1 MFGDSLSVHLGPPVP
16 LLASLRS
23 MPPAIDLVAGAR
35 GELSRSVKQFASDCA
50 EKGPISPKRFGCC
63 HGQNQARGM
72 IANFINR
79 AFGRVSLRGVARV
92 RHAALTVVTG
102 LKQYTAGHSTSKGM
116 RYSGC
121 QERVGLDW
129 RPGSGRVHLPSVRAG
144 VARPWA
150 GI

>member
-72 IANFINR
+72 IANFISR
-79 AFGRVSLRGVARV
+79 AFGRVSLRGVTRV
-92 RHAALTVVTG
+92 RHAALTAPTG
-102 LKQYTAGHSTSKGM
+102 SKQYTAGYSTSKGM
-116 RYSGC
+116 RGTENAWDSTG
-121 QERVGLDW
+121 D
-129 RPGSGRVHLPSVRAG
+129 RAQG
-144 VARPWA
+144 
-150 GI
+150 GFTS